1 MIFFFGLLDILD
13 RVDIGQGDFTG
24 PRGEDS
30 GLHLLLDLVDDDDD
44 DRESLEGRERTTP
57 RWHDGEG

>member
-13 RVDIGQGDFTG
+13 RVDIGQGLYWPQG
-24 PRGEDS
+24 RGFWTS
-30 GLHLLLDLVDDDDD
+30 PPLDLVDDDDD